1 MVENEF
7 FCEICKKTI
16 DARGKSGHMRSKK
29 HLLNVSRLE
38 DKTKKER
45 EPEEEP
51 EEEPGLRSA
60 GSGRAEEPEEG
71 DEIENKNIGS
81 IKIITEGAEKEKGGL
96 DKICDFLF
104 SPQVAPV
111 TLGLIEKIG
120 NILDNMSQ
128 KDAKQEEGQLV
139 QTVSGALVRVK
150 NKDF

>member
-1 MVENEF
+1 MSEKEF
-7 FCEICKKTI
+7 FCEACNKTI

-38 DKTKKER
+38 DKKDIV
-45 EPEEEP
+45 EPVEEEIIEEGYIEEEP
-51 EEEPGLRSA
+51 E
-60 GSGRAEEPEEG
+60 
-71 DEIENKNIGS
+71 DMENVGS
-81 IKIITEGAEKEKGGL
+81 IKIVTEGVEKEKGGL

-120 NILDNMSQ
+120 NILDNISQ
-128 KDAKQEEGQLV
+128 KDAKKEEGQLV

>member
-7 FCEICKKTI
+7 FCEACNKTI
-16 DARGKSGHMRSKK
+16 DARGKSGHMKSKK
-29 HLLNVSRLE
+29 HLLNVARLE
-38 DKTKKER
+38 DKKE
-45 EPEEEP
+45 P
-51 EEEPGLRSA
+51 
-60 GSGRAEEPEEG
+60 G
-71 DEIENKNIGS
+71 DEIIEEEIIEEEVEEVEDMGNVGS

-111 TLGLIEKIG
+111 TFGLIEKIG